1 MAVKGDETRAR
12 IIAAARA
19 LVEAQGSHGTGLNEV
34 LAVAGA
40 PRGSL
45 YHHFPG
51 GKDQLV
57 GEALAAAGREVD
69 AMIDDLAGTLPAAR
83 DLVPAV
89 LDALADRMV
98 AAGYAKGCP
107 VATVA
112 LEVASSNEQ
121 LRRVCAGIYEGW
133 QRRLADALRADGHAA
148 ADVLHAEKHDAPGDT
163 GNDTGNDTADE
174 LAATVLAMIEGALVL
189 ARAGRSRLP
198 VERVRRQVVRL
209 LA

>member
-12 IIAAARA
+12 LI
-19 LVEAQGSHGTGLNEV
+19 EATRTLIEAKGCHGAGLNEV
-34 LAVAGA
+34 LAMAGA

-69 AMIDDLAGTLPAAR
+69 ALIDDLAGTAATSR
-83 DLVPAV
+83 ELVLGV
-89 LDALADRMV
+89 LDALTTRMV

-112 LEVASSNEQ
+112 LEVAASDES
-121 LRRVCAGIYEGW
+121 LRRVCDGIYTGW
-133 QRRLADALRADGHAA
+133 QRRLADALRADGHDE
-148 ADVLHAEKHDAPGDT
+148 ADD
-163 GNDTGNDTADE
+163 
-174 LAATVLAMIEGALVL
+174 LAATVLALIEGALVL
-189 ARAGRSRLP
+189 ARAGHSRLP
-198 VERVRRQVVRL
+198 VDRASRHLAKL

>member
-12 IIAAARA
+12 IIAAART

-69 AMIDDLAGTLPAAR
+69 AMIDDLAGALPDAR

-148 ADVLHAEKHDAPGDT
+148 ADHLHADEH
-163 GNDTGNDTADE
+163 DTADDTADD

-189 ARAGRSRLP
+189 ARASRSRLP
-198 VERVRRQVVRL
+198 IERVRRQVVRL

>member
-12 IIAAARA
+12 IIAAART

-69 AMIDDLAGTLPAAR
+69 AMIDDLAGTLPGAR
-83 DLVPAV
+83 ELVPAV
-89 LDALADRMV
+89 LDVLADRMV

-112 LEVASSNEQ
+112 LEIASSNEQ
-121 LRRVCAGIYEGW
+121 LQRVCAGIYEGW
-133 QRRLADALRADGHAA
+133 QRRLADALRAEGHDA
-148 ADVLHAEKHDAPGDT
+148 ADD
-163 GNDTGNDTADE
+163 
-174 LAATVLAMIEGALVL
+174 LAATVLALIEGALVL
-189 ARAGRSRLP
+189 ARASRSRLP

>member
-133 QRRLADALRADGHAA
+133 QRRLADALRADGHAT
-148 ADVLHAEKHDAPGDT
+148 ADVLHTEKHDAGD
-163 GNDTGNDTADE
+163 DTGNDTADE

-189 ARAGRSRLP
+189 ARASRSRLP

>member
-12 IIAAARA
+12 LIAATRT
-19 LVEAQGSHGTGLNEV
+19 LVEAKGCHGAGLNEV

-69 AMIDDLAGTLPAAR
+69 VLLDELAGTVATSR
-83 DLVPAV
+83 ELVLGL
-89 LDALADRMV
+89 LDALVVRMV
-98 AAGYAKGCP
+98 EADYAKGCP

-112 LEVASSNEQ
+112 LEVAASNET
-121 LRRVCAGIYEGW
+121 LRRVCDGIYTGW
-133 QRRLADALRADGHAA
+133 QRRLAEVLRTDGHVD
-148 ADVLHAEKHDAPGDT
+148 ADD
-163 GNDTGNDTADE
+163 
-174 LAATVLAMIEGALVL
+174 LAATVLALIEGALVL
-189 ARAGRSRLP
+189 ARAGHTRLP
-198 VERVRRQVVRL
+198 VDRAARHLAKL

>member
-69 AMIDDLAGTLPAAR
+69 AMIDDLASTLPAAR

-148 ADVLHAEKHDAPGDT
+148 ADVLHAENHDAAD
-163 GNDTGNDTADE
+163 DTGNDTADE

-189 ARAGRSRLP
+189 ARASRSRLP

>member
-69 AMIDDLAGTLPAAR
+69 AMIDDLAGTLPGAR

-148 ADVLHAEKHDAPGDT
+148 ADVLHAEKHDAAD
-163 GNDTGNDTADE
+163 DTGNDTADE
-174 LAATVLAMIEGALVL
+174 LAATVLALIEGALVL
-189 ARAGRSRLP
+189 ARASRSRLP

>member
-1 MAVKGDETRAR
+1 MAIKGDETRAR
-12 IIAAARA
+12 LIDAART
-19 LVEAQGSHGTGLNEV
+19 LVEAKGYHGTGLNEV

-57 GEALAAAGREVD
+57 GESLVAAGREVD
-69 AMIDDLAGTLPAAR
+69 GIVAKLAEAAPTSR
-83 DLVPAV
+83 DLVLAL

-112 LEVASSNEQ
+112 LEVAATNDDLQ
-121 LRRVCAGIYEGW
+121 LICGGIYAGW
-133 QRRLADALRADGHAA
+133 QRGLADALRADGHDAA
-148 ADVLHAEKHDAPGDT
+148 E
-163 GNDTGNDTADE
+163 ADE
-174 LAATVLAMIEGALVL
+174 LAATVLALIEGALVL
-189 ARAGRSRLP
+189 ARAGRRQLP
-198 VERVRRQVVRL
+198 VEQVGRRIAQL
-209 LA
+209 LGTG

>member
-12 IIAAARA
+12 IIAAART
-19 LVEAQGSHGTGLNEV
+19 LVEAQGCHGTGLNEV
-34 LAVAGA
+34 LAMAGA

-57 GEALAAAGREVD
+57 GEALTAAGREVD
-69 AMIDDLAGTLPAAR
+69 TMIDELAGTLPRAR
-83 DLVPAV
+83 DLVPAL

-98 AAGYAKGCP
+98 AGGYAKGCP

-112 LEVASSNEQ
+112 LEVASSNEH
-121 LRRVCAGIYEGW
+121 LRRICAGVYEGW
-133 QRRLADALRADGHAA
+133 QRRLTDALRAEGHES
-148 ADVLHAEKHDAPGDT
+148 ADD
-163 GNDTGNDTADE
+163 
-174 LAATVLAMIEGALVL
+174 LAATVLAVIEGSLVL

-198 VERVRRQVVRL
+198 VERARRQVVRL

>member
-12 IIAAARA
+12 LIEAART
-19 LVEAQGSHGTGLNEV
+19 LVEAKGYHGTGLNEV

-69 AMIDDLAGTLPAAR
+69 GIVGELTATAPTSRELVLALLEG
-83 DLVPAV
+83 
-89 LDALADRMV
+89 LADRMV

-112 LEVASSNEQ
+112 LEVASTNDHLQ
-121 LRRVCAGIYEGW
+121 PICGGIYTGW
-133 QRRLADALRADGHAA
+133 QRPLADALRADGHDAA
-148 ADVLHAEKHDAPGDT
+148 E
-163 GNDTGNDTADE
+163 ADE
-174 LAATVLAMIEGALVL
+174 LAVTVLALIEGALVL
-189 ARAGRSRLP
+189 ARAGRSRIP
-198 VERVRRQVVRL
+198 IEQTGRRIAKL
-209 LA
+209 LGTD